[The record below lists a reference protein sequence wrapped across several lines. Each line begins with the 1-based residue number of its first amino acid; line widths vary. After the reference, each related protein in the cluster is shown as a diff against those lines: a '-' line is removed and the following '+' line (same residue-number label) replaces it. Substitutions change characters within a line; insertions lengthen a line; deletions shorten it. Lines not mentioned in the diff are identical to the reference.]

1 MENIKINKMNLKEE
15 LGAFAQ
21 QMSEKAPQ
29 EVLETMGAEIGK
41 LAESGVMDT
50 AFKVG
55 DKAPDFELK
64 DSKGNMVSL
73 DSLAAKGATVVSFN
87 RGNWCPFCNIEFK
100 HLQNTVNEI
109 KNAGANLVV
118 VSPQLQEKSAQ
129 LIDQSGLS
137 YPILFDKDNEV
148 AKKFGIA
155 FTLAESLRPIHKAF
169 EMDIPAH
176 NGDES
181 FGLPIPATYVI
192 NSKKEIIF
200 ASVNPNW
207 MERAESNEYLAV
219 LK

>member
-1 MENIKINKMNLKEE
+1 MSLKEE

-21 QMSEKAPQ
+21 QMSQNAPQ

-41 LAESGVMDT
+41 LANSGIMNT
-50 AFKVG
+50 ALKVG
-55 DKAPDFELK
+55 DKAPHFELE
-64 DSKGNMVSL
+64 DSEGNKISL
-73 DSLAAKGATVVSFN
+73 NTLTEKGALVISFN

-118 VSPQLQEKSAQ
+118 ISPQLQEKSAE
-129 LIDQSGLS
+129 LIAKNGLT
-137 YPILFDKDNEV
+137 YPILFDKENVV

-169 EMDIPAH
+169 DMDIPAH
-176 NGDES
+176 NGDNS
-181 FGLPIPATYVI
+181 FVLPVPATYVV
-192 NSKKEIIF
+192 NGNNEIVF

-207 MERAESNEYLAV
+207 MERAEANEYLSEIE
-219 LK
+219 K

>member
-1 MENIKINKMNLKEE
+1 MSLKEE

-21 QMSEKAPQ
+21 QMSQNAPK
-29 EVLETMGAEIGK
+29 EVLEIMGAEIGK
-41 LAESGVMDT
+41 LAESGIMDT
-50 AFKVG
+50 ALKVG

-64 DSKGNMVSL
+64 DSEGNTVNLNSL
-73 DSLAAKGATVVSFN
+73 TEKGAVIISFN

-100 HLQNTVNEI
+100 HLQNTINEI
-109 KNAGANLVV
+109 KNTGANLVV
-118 VSPQLQEKSAQ
+118 ISPQLQEKSAM
-129 LIDQSGLS
+129 LIAQNGLN
-137 YPILFDKDNEV
+137 YPILFDKENEV
-148 AKKFGIA
+148 AKKFGVA

-192 NSKKEIIF
+192 NKDKEIIF

>member
-1 MENIKINKMNLKEE
+1 MSLKEE

-21 QMSEKAPQ
+21 QMSENAPQ

-41 LAESGVMDT
+41 LAESGIMNT
-50 AFKVG
+50 ALKVG
-55 DKAPDFELK
+55 DKAPDFELQ
-64 DSKGNMVSL
+64 DSEGNTITLNSLVEKGSV
-73 DSLAAKGATVVSFN
+73 VVSFN

-100 HLQNTVNEI
+100 HLQNTVDEI
-109 KNAGANLVV
+109 KNANANLVV
-118 VSPQLQEKSAQ
+118 ISPQLQEKSAE
-129 LIDQSGLS
+129 LISQNGFT
-137 YPILFDKDNEV
+137 YPILFDKKNEV

-181 FGLPIPATYVI
+181 FGLPVPATYVI
-192 NSKKEIIF
+192 NSNKEIIF

-207 MERAESNEYLAV
+207 MERAESNEYLSV

>member
-1 MENIKINKMNLKEE
+1 MSLKEE

-21 QMSEKAPQ
+21 QISENAPQ

-41 LAESGVMDT
+41 LAESGIMNT
-50 AFKVG
+50 ALKVG

-64 DSKGNMVSL
+64 DSAGSPINL
-73 DSLAAKGATVVSFN
+73 GDLTEKGAVVISFN

-118 VSPQLQEKSAQ
+118 ISPQLQEKSAE
-129 LIDQSGLS
+129 LIAQNELS
-137 YPILFDKDNEV
+137 YPILFDKENEV

-192 NSKKEIIF
+192 NSNKKIIF
-200 ASVNPNW
+200 ASINPNW
-207 MERAESNEYLAV
+207 MERAESNEYLSV

>member
-1 MENIKINKMNLKEE
+1 MSLKEE
-15 LGAFAQ
+15 LGTFAQ
-21 QMSEKAPQ
+21 QMSENAPQ

-41 LAESGVMDT
+41 LTESGIMNT
-50 AFKVG
+50 ALKVG

-64 DSKGNMVSL
+64 DSAGYSINL
-73 DSLAAKGATVVSFN
+73 DDLTEKGAVVISFN

-100 HLQNTVNEI
+100 HLQNNISEI

-118 VSPQLQEKSAQ
+118 ISPQLPEKSAEIISQ
-129 LIDQSGLS
+129 NGFD
-137 YPILFDKDNEV
+137 YPILFDRENEV

-155 FTLAESLRPIHKAF
+155 FILAESLRPIHKAF

-181 FGLPIPATYVI
+181 FGLPVPATFVI
-192 NSKKEIIF
+192 NSNNEIIF
-200 ASVNPNW
+200 AAVNPNW
-207 MERAESNEYLAV
+207 MERAETNEYLAV

>member
-1 MENIKINKMNLKEE
+1 MNLKEE
-15 LGAFAQ
+15 LVAFAQ
-21 QMSEKAPQ
+21 QMSENAPQ

-41 LAESGVMDT
+41 LAESGIMNT
-50 AFKVG
+50 ALKIG
-55 DKAPDFELK
+55 DKAPAFELK
-64 DSKGNMVSL
+64 NSEGDTVSL
-73 DSLAAKGATVVSFN
+73 NTLTEKGAVVISFN

-118 VSPQLQEKSAQ
+118 ISPQLQEKSKE
-129 LIDQSGLS
+129 LIDQNRLD
-137 YPILFDKDNEV
+137 YPILFDKGNEV
-148 AKKFGIA
+148 SKKFGIV

-181 FGLPIPATYVI
+181 FTLPVPATFVI
-192 NSKKEIIF
+192 NRNSEIVF

-207 MERAESNEYLAV
+207 MERTEAHEYLSV